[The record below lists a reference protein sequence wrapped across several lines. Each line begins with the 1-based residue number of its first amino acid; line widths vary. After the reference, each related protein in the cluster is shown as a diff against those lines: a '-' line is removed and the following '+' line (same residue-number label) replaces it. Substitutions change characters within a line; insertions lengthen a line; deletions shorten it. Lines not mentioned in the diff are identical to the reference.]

1 MTITTELVD
10 NLSNLSKLSFNEQE
24 KFAIK
29 EDLEKMIGFIE
40 QLQKIDTIGVEPLQH
55 ISAATNVLREDELKG
70 SISKQE
76 ALQNAPQ
83 TDGNYFTVPK
93 VIKK

>member
-24 KFAIK
+24 KVAIK

-40 QLQKIDTIGVEPLQH
+40 QLQKIDTKGIEPLQH
-55 ISAATNVLREDELKG
+55 ISSATNVLREDVLKG
-70 SISKQE
+70 SVSKQE
-76 ALQNAPQ
+76 ALQNAPA

-93 VIKK
+93 VIKR